1 MRRIA
6 SANFHVLEDDLE
18 DDDGGRQLTA
28 DREEMKSLQLVGWSN
43 LTIANDSAYHMDNNL
58 LLLWQRQRCSVACN
72 FLDDMIPD
80 IDISNDPNTFF
91 KQLTTDGG
99 VKVCD
104 LISIL
109 TNKKL
114 KNVHSKSSRK
124 RSINTH
130 HQALQNFTVYVQ
142 ANA

>member
-1 MRRIA
+1 
-6 SANFHVLEDDLE
+6 
-18 DDDGGRQLTA
+18 
-28 DREEMKSLQLVGWSN
+28 
-43 LTIANDSAYHMDNNL
+43 
-58 LLLWQRQRCSVACN
+58 
-72 FLDDMIPD
+72 MIPD

-99 VKVCD
+99 VKLCD
-104 LISIL
+104 LISVL
-109 TNKKL
+109 TKKKL